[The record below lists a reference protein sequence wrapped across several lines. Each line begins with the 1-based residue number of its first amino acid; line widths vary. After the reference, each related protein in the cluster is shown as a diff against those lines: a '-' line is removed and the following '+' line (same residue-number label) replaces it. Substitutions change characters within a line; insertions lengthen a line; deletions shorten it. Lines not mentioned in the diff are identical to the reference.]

1 MNKQLRHWMFTL
13 WLKDYKSNRLAEY
26 VSNLTK
32 IMESMKTT
40 YSVYQFEEVEGGIH
54 IQGYIELGTSMR
66 GSTLKKK
73 LTDEAWKSPHIE
85 ARSKSRLA
93 CKEYCSKLDTRLE
106 GTEPVEY
113 GTWRKETI
121 SKTKAEYKS
130 CADLIKQGYDSTYIA
145 YHHPD
150 LFLKYG
156 NRIASTIHY
165 REEYLNSGRCQEIQI
180 LDKQG
185 NEFFA
190 EAKNNQE
197 EE

>member
-13 WLKDYKSNRLAEY
+13 W
-26 VSNLTK
+26 
-32 IMESMKTT
+32 MKFDEFQDETLWDIIDEIKPT
-40 YSVYQFEEVEGGIH
+40 YCVYQYEKVEGGLH

-73 LTDEAWKSPHIE
+73 LTHEDWKSPHIE

-106 GTEPVEY
+106 GTEPVVY

-121 SKTKAEYKS
+121 SKTKAEYQS
-130 CADLIKQGYDSTYIA
+130 CADLIKQGYDTTYIA

-165 REEYLNSGRCQEIQI
+165 REEYLNNHGEQF
-180 LDKQG
+180 L
-185 NEFFA
+185 A

>member
-13 WLKDYKSNRLAEY
+13 WVKDNYAVEIGHLIDDIKP
-26 VSNLTK
+26 
-32 IMESMKTT
+32 T
-40 YSVYQFEEVEGGIH
+40 YCVYQYEKVEGGLH

-73 LTDEAWKSPHIE
+73 LTTEGLKSPHLE
-85 ARSKSRLA
+85 ARTKSRLA
-93 CKEYCSKLDTRLE
+93 CREYCMKEDTRVEDTL
-106 GTEPVEY
+106 PVEY
-113 GTWRKETI
+113 GTWRKEAI
-121 SKTKAEYKS
+121 SKKKAEYKS
-130 CADLIKQGYDSTYIA
+130 CADLIKQGYDSEYIA
-145 YHHPD
+145 FHHPE

-156 NRIASTIHY
+156 NRITSTIHY
-165 REEYLNSGRCQEIQI
+165 REQYLNSGRCQEIQI

-185 NEFFA
+185 DEFFT